1 MPVARNMNELNRM
14 LMAELARA
22 MNKVAG
28 EILKIME
35 DATDEFYAG
44 GEPKVYERTGALGK
58 TPTITKIKETNN
70 QISFGAYLQQ
80 NHQYTTGK
88 KPNMLQVLLLTN
100 DMMTYQPNIGSLRQ
114 AVGSPEFWDRALERM
129 EVAYDDVLSSFFTKA

>member
-1 MPVARNMNELNRM
+1 M
-14 LMAELARA
+14 
-22 MNKVAG
+22 
-28 EILKIME
+28 
-35 DATDEFYAG
+35 
-44 GEPKVYERTGALGK
+44 
-58 TPTITKIKETNN
+58 
-70 QISFGAYLQQ
+70 QQ

>member
-1 MPVARNMNELNRM
+1 MPVARNMDELNRM
-14 LMAELARA
+14 LMKELSKAI
-22 MNKVAG
+22 NKVAG

-44 GEPKVYERTGALGK
+44 GEPKVYERTGELGK
-58 TPTITKIKETNN
+58 TPKITKVKETNN
-70 QISFGAYLQQ
+70 QISFGAYLEQS
-80 NHQYTTGK
+80 HQYSTGK
-88 KPNMLQVLLLTN
+88 NPNMLQVLLLTN

-129 EVAYDDVLSSFFTKA
+129 EIAYDDVLSSFFTRA